1 MAETLRELVVAL
13 SLDSSN
19 FSRNMRTINQQIKEA
34 ESTFRLAGAGV
45 QNYEKT
51 IAGTEAKLSMLG
63 QKLTQQQRA
72 VEQYS
77 RALVAANDKLKENY
91 DRHQDYTQRLEQAK
105 ARQEDLRF
113 EVEAATVAYENY
125 RDSLGKTDSATIAA
139 KQNLEAY
146 QQEYEEATAE
156 VTKLEGQ
163 VKALQ
168 KTMQNSADA
177 VSKATTDL
185 NNAKAAAKE
194 TEAEIRKLTE
204 QLYRMQSAWTQA
216 GESLTAISKKCETIS
231 KAMTKAGKSL
241 TTHVTAPITA
251 LGTAAVK
258 ASIDY
263 EYAFADV
270 RKTVDATE
278 EEYDRLSD
286 SVKQMSTEVAASAE
300 EIAEVMSIAGQLG
313 IENEHLAEFTRTMI
327 DLGNSTNLVAA
338 DAASEAARFANI
350 MGMSQGQFQNLG
362 SALVDLGNNYATT
375 ESEILAMSMR
385 LAGAGKQVGLS
396 EAQILGFATALSSVG
411 IEAQMGGSAFSKALV
426 KMEVASATG
435 GDALEDF
442 AKVSGM
448 TAKQFKALWDS
459 DPAAAFQSFIV
470 GLSKMDEEG
479 ESAIATLEEIGIKEV
494 RLRDTLLRSTNA
506 TELFSRAQET
516 ANRAWRENAAL
527 TNEANKR
534 YATTKSRLTNLKNTA
549 LMFARQI
556 GDDLNPT
563 IQQIIDKANALL
575 QKFLSLDAMQRQS
588 IVKWAAFAAA
598 VGPVVLV
605 LGKVV
610 GAVGTVTG
618 ALGKAFTAI
627 GKFSASVSMAGGGI
641 GGLVKVLASSKV
653 AMVALAAALVYG
665 AVKLVDVASGAKA
678 AREALEGMAKTA
690 KSWKETAAETFYG
703 SSQGLSFFGM
713 SKDDFKRA
721 TGNSREWLNGLLDVW
736 SDGKKETNEI
746 VSEWTDSFKSLTAST
761 REELTSLKETA
772 DQAGYSSVSAQL
784 RADIDTLDSMDKEIA
799 RLLNKKQN
807 RKLSERDKVRLQEL
821 IDTREAIEVKYHL
834 SAADTDGFDTIRNK
848 VEAEVARA
856 EARGQEVSA
865 TVYENAMVAAAEGMS
880 AVNSSLDEQYDKAA
894 RTRPPSGCCTQ
905 SPSPSR

>member
-1 MAETLRELVVAL
+1 MAETLRELVVVL

-45 QNYEKT
+45 ENYEKA
-51 IAGTEAKLSMLG
+51 IAGTESKLSMLG

-91 DRHQDYTQRLEQAK
+91 NRHQDYTQRLEQAK

-125 RDSLGKTDSATIAA
+125 RDSLGETDSATIAA
-139 KQNLEAY
+139 KQNLERY
-146 QQEYEEATAE
+146 QEEYADATAE

-185 NNAKAAAKE
+185 NNAKAAVKD
-194 TEAEIRKLTE
+194 TEAEIRRLTE

-231 KAMTKAGKSL
+231 KAMTKAGKRL

-258 ASIDY
+258 ASVDY

-278 EEYDRLSD
+278 EEYDRLSQ

-300 EIAEVMSIAGQLG
+300 DIAEVMSIAGQLG

-385 LAGAGKQVGLS
+385 LDGAGKQVGLS

-549 LMFARQI
+549 LDVCPSDRRRPESDDPADHRQ
-556 GDDLNPT
+556 GQRPAAEVPVAGCDSAPVHRKMGCVCCRCRPCRAGFGQGRGCGRHRHRNPGKGLHGHRQVLRFRLHGGRRDWRAGKGAGFLQGGHGCSCRCAGVRRGKAGGRRVRRESRPRSAGRYGEDRQVLEGNRRRNLLR
-563 IQQIIDKANALL
+563 QQL
-575 QKFLSLDAMQRQS
+575 
-588 IVKWAAFAAA
+588 
-598 VGPVVLV
+598 GPVL
-605 LGKVV
+605 L
-610 GAVGTVTG
+610 
-618 ALGKAFTAI
+618 
-627 GKFSASVSMAGGGI
+627 
-641 GGLVKVLASSKV
+641 
-653 AMVALAAALVYG
+653 
-665 AVKLVDVASGAKA
+665 
-678 AREALEGMAKTA
+678 RHE
-690 KSWKETAAETFYG
+690 
-703 SSQGLSFFGM
+703 QGQL
-713 SKDDFKRA
+713 
-721 TGNSREWLNGLLDVW
+721 
-736 SDGKKETNEI
+736 
-746 VSEWTDSFKSLTAST
+746 
-761 REELTSLKETA
+761 
-772 DQAGYSSVSAQL
+772 QAGHWEQPRMAEWSAG
-784 RADIDTLDSMDKEIA
+784 
-799 RLLNKKQN
+799 RLVG
-807 RKLSERDKVRLQEL
+807 R
-821 IDTREAIEVKYHL
+821 
-834 SAADTDGFDTIRNK
+834 
-848 VEAEVARA
+848 
-856 EARGQEVSA
+856 
-865 TVYENAMVAAAEGMS
+865 
-880 AVNSSLDEQYDKAA
+880 
-894 RTRPPSGCCTQ
+894 
-905 SPSPSR
+905 

>member
-45 QNYEKT
+45 ENYEKT
-51 IAGTEAKLSMLG
+51 IAGTESKLSMLG

-91 DRHQDYTQRLEQAK
+91 NRHQDYTQRLEQAK

-113 EVEAATVAYENY
+113 EVEAATVANEGY
-125 RDSLGKTDSATIAA
+125 RDSLGETDSVTIAA
-139 KQNLEAY
+139 KANLERY
-146 QQEYEEATAE
+146 QEEYAEATAE
-156 VTKLEGQ
+156 VPKLDGQ

-177 VSKATTDL
+177 VSKAQTDL
-185 NNAKAAAKE
+185 NNAKASVRE

-258 ASIDY
+258 ASVDY

-278 EEYDRLSD
+278 EEYDRLSQ

-300 EIAEVMSIAGQLG
+300 DIAEVMSIAGQLG

-470 GLSKMDEEG
+470 GL
-479 ESAIATLEEIGIKEV
+479 
-494 RLRDTLLRSTNA
+494 
-506 TELFSRAQET
+506 QE
-516 ANRAWRENAAL
+516 
-527 TNEANKR
+527 
-534 YATTKSRLTNLKNTA
+534 Y
-549 LMFARQI
+549 
-556 GDDLNPT
+556 
-563 IQQIIDKANALL
+563 
-575 QKFLSLDAMQRQS
+575 
-588 IVKWAAFAAA
+588 
-598 VGPVVLV
+598 
-605 LGKVV
+605 
-610 GAVGTVTG
+610 
-618 ALGKAFTAI
+618 
-627 GKFSASVSMAGGGI
+627 SV
-641 GGLVKVLASSKV
+641 
-653 AMVALAAALVYG
+653 
-665 AVKLVDVASGAKA
+665 
-678 AREALEGMAKTA
+678 
-690 KSWKETAAETFYG
+690 
-703 SSQGLSFFGM
+703 
-713 SKDDFKRA
+713 
-721 TGNSREWLNGLLDVW
+721 N
-736 SDGKKETNEI
+736 
-746 VSEWTDSFKSLTAST
+746 
-761 REELTSLKETA
+761 
-772 DQAGYSSVSAQL
+772 
-784 RADIDTLDSMDKEIA
+784 
-799 RLLNKKQN
+799 
-807 RKLSERDKVRLQEL
+807 
-821 IDTREAIEVKYHL
+821 
-834 SAADTDGFDTIRNK
+834 
-848 VEAEVARA
+848 
-856 EARGQEVSA
+856 
-865 TVYENAMVAAAEGMS
+865 
-880 AVNSSLDEQYDKAA
+880 
-894 RTRPPSGCCTQ
+894 
-905 SPSPSR
+905 